1 MAKFNDTTEEKVIQN
16 INESF
21 HWAEEWKSRNVDEE
35 LNKCLK
41 LYMSQIDEDEG
52 MWKWIRNR
60 LFIPKTQS
68 IIETILPKM
77 FGFEPTF
84 SVQPR
89 ESTDESK
96 ARIMEAVLKYY
107 LYNMDFPIKLILWA
121 RNNAIYGFAPIKVVW
136 KTKTRLVR
144 RPLSEEERNTYLVA
158 DQSPPSMIDYPMTL
172 FDGPDI
178 MIVDPFDYF
187 WTPTGY
193 DLDDMPFQ
201 IHRSSKTYDYLRL
214 LEKKDI
220 YTNINKLEKAT
231 GSHAGTRVY
240 EAAKRERDIT
250 LGVSQTD
257 SVVPKSIDEFEL
269 YESQCYLPLIDK
281 GDSLEWDDEADKI
294 PVIATLAEMQTL
306 VRLQRVP
313 WYYRD
318 HNYLVSNFV
327 PLAGRFIGIS
337 APAMIEGLQKAL
349 NFRHSIAI
357 DNMDL
362 NTNTMWVRRR
372 AAMIK
377 DFQLRSRPGGI
388 IDTNDMQGIQPLPV
402 NDMTGTNL
410 NYAQMLDEL
419 IEDAMSIS
427 RLTKG
432 VESGSELNRTA
443 TGILALQRA
452 AEVKIKQRQLEFEW
466 KALRKLGKFFIQL
479 IQENCPPEMVIRI
492 TGEQEPITVTPEDL
506 VGQFDVVP
514 YLGIEN
520 EVDKQSKQDR
530 LMMAYD
536 RILKSPLAMKYN
548 IGEMDRRILES
559 LDIKDIDKIIPME
572 LTMMTPEM
580 AMQEQAAAMGIEAGG
595 IPPGEEGM
603 LPEEAGMPVSPMGGG
618 GPPQGRAALKLVG

>member
-1 MAKFNDTTEEKVIQN
+1 MAKFNEETEEKVIEAVTEQ
-16 INESF
+16 F
-21 HWAEEWKSRNVDEE
+21 LWAEDWKRQNVDEE
-35 LNKCLK
+35 LNKGLK

-68 IIETILPKM
+68 IIETIIPKM

-107 LYNMDFPIKLILWA
+107 LQNMDFPFKLVLWA

-136 KTKTRLVR
+136 KTQTRLVR
-144 RPLSEEERNTYLVA
+144 RPLSEEERNNYLVG
-158 DQSPPSMIDYPMTL
+158 DQSPPSMIDYPLTL

-178 MIVDPFDYF
+178 ILVDPFDYF
-187 WTPTGY
+187 WTPNVY
-193 DLDDMPFQ
+193 YLDDMPFQ

-214 LEKKDI
+214 LEKKGI
-220 YTNINKLEKAT
+220 YANINKLEKGT
-231 GSHAGTRVY
+231 GSHRGNRSY
-240 EAAKRERDIT
+240 ETGKRERDII

-257 SVVPKSIDEFEL
+257 RVVPKAIDEFEI
-269 YESQCYLPLIDK
+269 YENECYLPLVDK
-281 GDSLEWDDEADKI
+281 GDTLVWDDEADKI
-294 PVIATLAEMQTL
+294 PVIATLSEMQTL

-318 HNYLVSNFV
+318 HNYLKSNFV
-327 PLAGRFIGIS
+327 PLDGRFIGIS
-337 APAMIEGLQKAL
+337 CPAMIEGLQKAL
-349 NFRHSIAI
+349 NFRHSMAL
-357 DNMDL
+357 DNMDIA
-362 NTNTMWVRRR
+362 TNTMWVRRR
-372 AAMIK
+372 GAMIK

-388 IDTNDMQGIQPLPV
+388 IDTNDMNGIQPLEV
-402 NDMTGTNL
+402 RDMTGTNL
-410 NYAQMLDEL
+410 NYAQLLDEL

-466 KALRKLGKFFIQL
+466 QALRKLGKFLIQL
-479 IQENCPPEMVIRI
+479 IQDNCPPEMVIRI
-492 TGEQEPITVTPEDL
+492 TGEREPITVTPEDL
-506 VGQFDVVP
+506 VGQFDVIP
-514 YLGIEN
+514 YLGIET

-536 RILKSPLAMKYN
+536 RILKSPLVMKYN
-548 IGEMDRRILES
+548 IAEMDRRILES
-559 LDIKDIDKIIPME
+559 LDIKDVDRIIPME
-572 LTMMTPEM
+572 LTGMTPEM
-580 AMQEQAAAMGIEAGG
+580 VQQEQMMMGQGG
-595 IPPGEEGM
+595 GEMPPGELEPPQPG
-603 LPEEAGMPVSPMGGG
+603 MGGG
-618 GPPQGRAALKLVG
+618 GPPSGRQMLKLVQ